1 MFIASTM
8 STVFLRTGRVLAMAL
23 ALTVTLTGCAKI
35 ITVTTSEPIQIS
47 TNKRTLGTKIN
58 DQQLETIARV
68 NLNKASKQLE
78 DAHINIDSFNGLLL
92 LTGQVPNEQLRNLAG
107 DTVGKINS
115 VRQVH
120 NELTAGASTTF
131 QDRSKDSWI
140 TTKIKTKLIASSIQ
154 SRRILIIT
162 EAQTVFLMGLVSR
175 YEADRITKVAQ
186 NTSGVK
192 QVVKVFEYVD

>member
-1 MFIASTM
+1 MKCASTI
-8 STVFLRTGRVLAMAL
+8 TPTILTLGKVLAILL
-23 ALTVTLTGCAKI
+23 ALVTILTGCAKI

-58 DQQLETIARV
+58 DEQLETIARV

-78 DAHINIDSFNGLLL
+78 DAHINIDSFNGIVL
-92 LTGQVPNEQLRNLAG
+92 LTGQAPSEQLRILAG
-107 DTVGKINS
+107 ETVGKINS

-120 NELTAGASTTF
+120 NELTVGPAAYLKSRT
-131 QDRSKDSWI
+131 KDSWI
-140 TTKIKTKLIASSIQ
+140 TTKIKTKLVVSSIQ
-154 SRRILIIT
+154 SRRILITT

-175 YEADRITKVAQ
+175 YEADRITRVAQ
-186 NTSGVK
+186 TTNGVK

>member
-1 MFIASTM
+1 MYSARAITPKMIRMGWVLTM
-8 STVFLRTGRVLAMAL
+8 LLGLMIML
-23 ALTVTLTGCAKI
+23 GGCAKI
-35 ITVTTSEPIQIS
+35 ITVTTSEPIQIK

-68 NLNKASKQLE
+68 NLNKASKELE
-78 DAHINIDSFNGLLL
+78 DAHINIDSFNGIVL
-92 LTGQVPNEQLRNLAG
+92 LTGQVPSAQLHTLAG
-107 DTVGKINS
+107 DTVSKINT

-120 NELTAGASTTF
+120 NELLTRAPTNF
-131 QDRSKDSWI
+131 QERSQDNWL

-154 SRRILIIT
+154 SRRILITT

-175 YEADRITKVAQ
+175 YEAERITEVAKT
-186 NTSGVK
+186 TSGVK

>member
-1 MFIASTM
+1 MHRTSTITPNLLKM
-8 STVFLRTGRVLAMAL
+8 GKVLALIL
-23 ALTVTLTGCAKI
+23 AVATILTGCAKI

-58 DQQLETIARV
+58 DEQLEMIARV

-78 DAHINIDSFNGLLL
+78 DAHINIDSFNGIIL
-92 LTGQVPNEQLRNLAG
+92 LTGQAPSEQLRILAG
-107 DTVGKINS
+107 ETVGKINS

-120 NELTAGASTTF
+120 NELTVGPAAYLKSRT
-131 QDRSKDSWI
+131 QDSWI
-140 TTKIKTKLIASSIQ
+140 TAKIKTKLVVSSIQ
-154 SRRILIIT
+154 SRRILITT

-175 YEADRITKVAQ
+175 YEADRITRVAQ
-186 NTSGVK
+186 TTNGVK

>member
-1 MFIASTM
+1 MFIASTIIPG
-8 STVFLRTGRVLAMAL
+8 VLRVGRVVAMILVLIA
-23 ALTVTLTGCAKI
+23 TLTGCAKI

-58 DQQLETIARV
+58 DQQLRTIARV
-68 NLNKASKQLE
+68 NLNKASEQLE

-107 DTVGKINS
+107 DTLGKINS

-120 NELTAGASTTF
+120 NELTIGAPTTF
-131 QDRSKDSWI
+131 QERSKDSWI

-154 SRRILIIT
+154 SRRILILT

-186 NTSGVK
+186 NISGVK
-192 QVVKVFEYVD
+192 QVIKVFEYVD

>member
-1 MFIASTM
+1 MFIA
-8 STVFLRTGRVLAMAL
+8 RTFTPSIIRMGSVLATVL
-23 ALTVTLTGCAKI
+23 ALTATLAGCAKI
-35 ITVTTSEPIQIS
+35 ISVTTSEPIQIS

-68 NLNKASKQLE
+68 NLNNTSKQLE
-78 DAHINIDSFNGLLL
+78 DAHINIDSFNGIVLLS
-92 LTGQVPNEQLRNLAG
+92 GQVPNEQLHALAG

-120 NELTAGASTTF
+120 NELTTGTPTDF
-131 QDRSKDSWI
+131 QTRSKDSWI
-140 TTKIKTKLIASSIQ
+140 TTKIKTKLVASSIQ
-154 SRRILIIT
+154 SRRIVIIT

-175 YEADRITKVAQ
+175 YEADRITNVAK
-186 NTSGVK
+186 NTDGVK

>member
-1 MFIASTM
+1 MFVASTILHG
-8 STVFLRTGRVLAMAL
+8 SLRRGRVLAI
-23 ALTVTLTGCAKI
+23 ALTLTATLSGCAKI

-47 TNKRTLGTKIN
+47 INKRTLGTKIN
-58 DQQLETIARV
+58 DQQLKTIARV
-68 NLNKASKQLE
+68 NLNKANKQLA
-78 DAHINIDSFNGLLL
+78 DAHINIDSFNSLVL

-120 NELTAGASTTF
+120 NELTTGASATLKARTR
-131 QDRSKDSWI
+131 DGWI

-154 SRRILIIT
+154 SRRILILT

-175 YEADRITKVAQ
+175 YEADRITQIAQ

>member
-1 MFIASTM
+1 MFIA
-8 STVFLRTGRVLAMAL
+8 RTFTPSIIRMGRVLAMVL
-23 ALTVTLTGCAKI
+23 ALTATLTGCAKI
-35 ITVTTSEPIQIS
+35 ISVTTSEPIQIS

-68 NLNKASKQLE
+68 NLNNTSKQLE
-78 DAHINIDSFNGLLL
+78 DAHINIDSFNGIVL
-92 LTGQVPNEQLRNLAG
+92 LTGQVPNEQLRTLAG

-120 NELTAGASTTF
+120 NELTAGAATTF
-131 QDRSKDSWI
+131 QERSKDSWI

-162 EAQTVFLMGLVSR
+162 EAKTVFLMGLVSR
-175 YEADRITKVAQ
+175 YEADRITNVAK
-186 NTSGVK
+186 NTDGVK

>member
-1 MFIASTM
+1 MLIASTI
-8 STVFLRTGRVLAMAL
+8 TPGFLRMGRAMAMV
-23 ALTVTLTGCAKI
+23 LTLTASLTGCAKI

-58 DQQLETIARV
+58 DHQLETVARV

-78 DAHINIDSFNGLLL
+78 DAHINIDSFNGLVL

-120 NELTAGASTTF
+120 NELAIGIPTSF
-131 QDRSKDSWI
+131 QERSRDSWI

-154 SRRILIIT
+154 SRRILILT

>member
-1 MFIASTM
+1 MHIASTAPAKIM
-8 STVFLRTGRVLAMAL
+8 QMGKVLALML
-23 ALTVTLTGCAKI
+23 ALVTILSGCAKI

-47 TNKRTLGTKIN
+47 TNKRTLGTRIN
-58 DQQLETIARV
+58 DEQLETIARV

-78 DAHINIDSFNGLLL
+78 DAHINIDSFNGIIL
-92 LTGQVPNEQLRNLAG
+92 LTGQAPNEQLRNLAG

-120 NELTAGASTTF
+120 NELTVGPAAYLKA
-131 QDRSKDSWI
+131 RSKDGWI
-140 TTKIKTKLIASSIQ
+140 TTKIKTKLVVSSIQ
-154 SRRILIIT
+154 SRRIIIT
-162 EAQTVFLMGLVSR
+162 TEAKTVFLMGLVSR

-186 NTSGVK
+186 TTRGVR

>member
-1 MFIASTM
+1 MFIASTF
-8 STVFLRTGRVLAMAL
+8 TPNFLRMGRVLAMVL
-23 ALTVTLTGCAKI
+23 ALTATFTGCAKI

-78 DAHINIDSFNGLLL
+78 DAHINIDSFNGLVL
-92 LTGQVPNEQLRNLAG
+92 LTGQVPNDQLRNLAG

-120 NELTAGASTTF
+120 NELTAGAPTTF
-131 QDRSKDSWI
+131 QERSKDSWI
-140 TTKIKTKLIASSIQ
+140 TTKIKTKLITSSIQ
-154 SRRILIIT
+154 SRRILILT

>member
-1 MFIASTM
+1 MLIA
-8 STVFLRTGRVLAMAL
+8 RTITIIRVGRVLAIVL
-23 ALTVTLTGCAKI
+23 ALTATLTGCAKI

-47 TNKRTLGTKIN
+47 INKRTFGTKIN

-68 NLNKASKQLE
+68 NLNKASEQLE

-120 NELTAGASTTF
+120 NELIAGVPTTF
-131 QDRSKDSWI
+131 QERSRDSWI

-154 SRRILIIT
+154 SRRILVLT

-186 NTSGVK
+186 TTSGVK